1 MNLVDGRVGEEG
13 SEGSHANLNTAAVP
27 ATQQDKTRQGKAMEQ
42 GECKRNTQYRSKM
55 FSGFPSSGLPKE

>member
-27 ATQQDKTRQGKAMEQ
+27 ATQQDKTRQDKAMEQ
-42 GECKRNTQYRSKM
+42 GECKRNTQCRS
-55 FSGFPSSGLPKE
+55 